1 MAASFF
7 DCIRW
12 SDYAGES
19 EMIFLGGYEPLEICG
34 LTVFGNEENVSYD
47 EWIQSIKAFQT
58 GMIKGIVSTDP
69 VTPFN
74 AEQIDLLVG
83 NVMNKR
89 KALDIIPEYIK
100 TLFENVLYK
109 TTQIAIDIGRLNDE
123 VCFWMGDVV
132 ICQGKMIGE
141 VYYGYKLLKHLYFDD
156 KNEMKWN
163 VWQQLFPSLE
173 RIHIK

>member
-83 NVMNKR
+83 NVLNKR
-89 KALDIIPEYIK
+89 KAFDIIPEYIQ
-100 TLFENVLYK
+100 TLFENVLHK
-109 TTQIAIDIGRLNDE
+109 TTVIGIDIDDLNKE
-123 VCFWMGDVV
+123 ICFVYDDGDVR
-132 ICQGKMIGE
+132 
-141 VYYGYKLLKHLYFDD
+141 YGYDLLKHLYFDD
-156 KNEMKWN
+156 KNAIKWN
-163 VWQQLFPSLE
+163 VLQQLFP
-173 RIHIK
+173 